1 MSNNLQKLIK
11 PAPSRILANINNH
24 YLSEKFYQ
32 EMTRTGNFDGLD
44 FTYFADNYENISVLR
59 FSSKN
64 SNQKFKLATFFDRSI
79 FDENLAERAIERVSI
94 IYKIDKSSVSDLKIK
109 LKNLQQI
116 PWSTQ
121 NQISDTVNSL
131 NLKQEQN
138 YQVNLILFFTNV
150 THKLKPLATYLL
162 NRFSLILDQLI
173 YLDKNIYF
181 LGDDDY
187 SDFSNDENFIGL
199 QKEIFSLDKTIG
211 ANLDSV
217 LLNFKQIIRGDDFI
231 DKIYQDILSEP
242 QISDELIFDNS
253 GSVVQEGYWTQI
265 QKSEIEDLI
274 VKLSIEI

>member
-32 EMTRTGNFDGLD
+32 EMTRAGNFDGLD
-44 FTYFADNYENISVLR
+44 FTYFADNYENISVLK

-64 SNQKFKLATFFDRSI
+64 PNLKFNLTTFFDQSI
-79 FDENLAERAIERVSI
+79 FDENLADRAIERVSI

-109 LKNLQQI
+109 LKNLQQL
-116 PWSTQ
+116 PWLTH

-138 YQVNLILFFTNV
+138 YQFNLILFFTNI
-150 THKLKPLATYLL
+150 THELKPLATYLL

-181 LGDDDY
+181 IGDDDY
-187 SDFSNDENFIGL
+187 SDFSDDENFIGL
-199 QKEIFSLDKTIG
+199 QKEIFSLDELKDI
-211 ANLDSV
+211 NLDSV
-217 LLNFKQIIRGDDFI
+217 LLNFEQIIREDDFI
-231 DKIYQDILSEP
+231 DKIYQNILSGP
-242 QISDELIFDNS
+242 QISDEFIFDNS
-253 GSVVQEGYWTQI
+253 GSIIQEDYWTQI
-265 QKSEIEDLI
+265 QKSEIEELI
-274 VKLSIEI
+274 TKLSIEA